1 MTTQAPRLLSLVCC
15 AAASSSSSSPSRSSN
30 NNKNNSA
37 AAPSP
42 SSSSSSPSSSSP
54 DEETN
59 NTALADRLLAV
70 FASKDPSKDWRK
82 LIGGSAEWP
91 KLRASVLSRADAVA
105 AAERDPATR
114 LAARKFARKLRAV
127 SDELESYD
135 REIERYL
142 AAPEAEWEPMV
153 AAGRASLPVAL
164 FEHAAVRCRGIQPAT
179 SPERKRLVDAVTR
192 LGALAAA
199 FDSVDAGFGEEEK
212 QAMRDAAVE
221 FDNLLKTAASLPEAE
236 KRIDDLAAAG
246 QLTPALM
253 LTMAKAYA
261 AAKESTYTRDDAK
274 EVMVHLYTKAKASFN
289 AQRPAEMRILKHLVW
304 LKGDVDLRSALRDAF
319 EEGDTSPS
327 SSSPS
332 LIMEAGS
339 AEERAR
345 RLVFENN
352 KGGRFDA
359 SADVAAERARLEREL
374 AAAQA
379 RAKEAARLEAAPIAK
394 GAVDYLSTTPPKLL
408 KAVESILR
416 AYDESLGRN
425 GLGDPSV
432 IGASK
437 AQRARSK
444 AAASKLQAM
453 SPEAVVGLRR
463 IREMIL
469 KEWM

>member
-1 MTTQAPRLLSLVCC
+1 M
-15 AAASSSSSSPSRSSN
+15 
-30 NNKNNSA
+30 
-37 AAPSP
+37 
-42 SSSSSSPSSSSP
+42 
-54 DEETN
+54 
-59 NTALADRLLAV
+59 
-70 FASKDPSKDWRK
+70 
-82 LIGGSAEWP
+82 
-91 KLRASVLSRADAVA
+91 
-105 AAERDPATR
+105 
-114 LAARKFARKLRAV
+114 
-127 SDELESYD
+127 
-135 REIERYL
+135 
-142 AAPEAEWEPMV
+142 
-153 AAGRASLPVAL
+153 
-164 FEHAAVRCRGIQPAT
+164 
-179 SPERKRLVDAVTR
+179 
-192 LGALAAA
+192 
-199 FDSVDAGFGEEEK
+199 
-212 QAMRDAAVE
+212 
-221 FDNLLKTAASLPEAE
+221 KTAVSLPEAE

>member
-1 MTTQAPRLLSLVCC
+1 MSPHARLSSLVVCS
-15 AAASSSSSSPSRSSN
+15 ASPSSSSPSRS
-30 NNKNNSA
+30 NNSDKSA
-37 AAPSP
+37 AP
-42 SSSSSSPSSSSP
+42 SSSSSSPP
-54 DEETN
+54 

-91 KLRASVLSRADAVA
+91 NLRASVLARADAVA

-114 LAARKFARKLRAV
+114 LAARRFARKLRAV
-127 SDELESYD
+127 SEELESYD
-135 REIERYL
+135 VEIERYL

-153 AAGRASLPVAL
+153 AAGRARLPVAL
-164 FEHAAVRCRGIQPAT
+164 FEHAAVRCRGLA
-179 SPERKRLVDAVTR
+179 SDSNSAEERKRLVDAVTR
-192 LGALAAA
+192 LGALTAA

-212 QAMRDAAVE
+212 QALRDAAVE

-236 KRIDDLAAAG
+236 KRIDDLAAQG

-319 EEGDTSPS
+319 EEGDKSSS
-327 SSSPS
+327 SSSP
-332 LIMEAGS
+332 LIMEGMS

-345 RLVFENN
+345 LVSG
-352 KGGRFDA
+352 GGRFAA

-379 RAKEAARLEAAPIAK
+379 RAKEAARQEAAPIAK

-408 KAVESILR
+408 RAVESILR
-416 AYDESLGRN
+416 AYDESLGLGGAR
-425 GLGDPSV
+425 GDPNV
-432 IGASK
+432 IGSSK
-437 AQRARSK
+437 GQRARSR
-444 AAASKLQAM
+444 AAASKLHAM
-453 SPEAVVGLRR
+453 SPDAVVGLRR
-463 IREMIL
+463 IRDMIL

>member
-1 MTTQAPRLLSLVCC
+1 MP
-15 AAASSSSSSPSRSSN
+15 
-30 NNKNNSA
+30 
-37 AAPSP
+37 
-42 SSSSSSPSSSSP
+42 
-54 DEETN
+54 
-59 NTALADRLLAV
+59 TALADRLLAV
-70 FASKDPSKDWRK
+70 FATKDPSKDWRK

-91 KLRASVLSRADAVA
+91 KLRATVLQRADAVA
-105 AAERDPATR
+105 AAEKDPASR

-135 REIERYL
+135 AEIEKYL
-142 AAPEAEWEPMV
+142 RAPEEEWEPMV
-153 AAGRASLPVAL
+153 AAGRSSLPVAL
-164 FEHAAVRCRGIQPAT
+164 FEHAAIRCRGIQPAD
-179 SPERKRLVDAVTR
+179 SPERKRLVEAVTR
-192 LGALAAA
+192 LGALTTA
-199 FDSVDAGFGEEEK
+199 FDSVDAGFGDEER
-212 QAMRDAAVE
+212 QAMADAAVE

-236 KRIDDLAAAG
+236 KRIDDLASSG

-289 AQRPAEMRILKHLVW
+289 AQRPAELRILKHLVW
-304 LKGDVDLRSALRDAF
+304 LKGETDLRSALREAF
-319 EEGDTSPS
+319 EEDASSSSSS
-327 SSSPS
+327 SSSP
-332 LIMEAGS
+332 LIMEGS

-345 RLVFENN
+345 IVSG
-352 KGGRFDA
+352 KGRFDS

-374 AAAQA
+374 LAAQG

-408 KAVESILR
+408 GAVESILR
-416 AYDESLGRN
+416 AFDESLNLG
-425 GLGDPSV
+425 GGAGDPKV
-432 IGASK
+432 IGSSK
-437 AQRARSK
+437 GQRSRSK

-453 SPEAVVGLRR
+453 SPEAVLGLRR

>member
-1 MTTQAPRLLSLVCC
+1 VPSIPTSNARRVRFFAA
-15 AAASSSSSSPSRSSN
+15 AAASSSSS
-30 NNKNNSA
+30 
-37 AAPSP
+37 
-42 SSSSSSPSSSSP
+42 SSSSSSPSSSP
-54 DEETN
+54 DDPSQPPPPPPTN

-70 FASKDPSKDWRK
+70 FATKDPSKDWRK

-91 KLRASVLSRADAVA
+91 RLRPSVLERADAVA
-105 AAERDPATR
+105 AAERDPARR

-135 REIERYL
+135 RELERYL
-142 AAPEAEWEPMV
+142 QAPEAEWEPMV
-153 AAGRASLPVAL
+153 AAGRASLPVAF
-164 FEHAAVRCRGIQPAT
+164 FEHAAVRCRGIQPAS
-179 SPERKRLVDAVTR
+179 SPERKRLVEAVTR

-199 FDSVDAGFGEEEK
+199 FDSVDAGLGEEEER
-212 QAMRDAAVE
+212 AMKEAALV
-221 FDNLLKTAASLPEAE
+221 FDDLLKTAESLPEAE
-236 KRIDDLAAAG
+236 KRIEELASNG

-319 EEGDTSPS
+319 EEDRSKASSSSSS
-327 SSSPS
+327 SSSP
-332 LIMEAGS
+332 LIMEGS

-345 RLVFENN
+345 LLSG
-352 KGGRFDA
+352 GGRSGNGMFDS

-394 GAVDYLSTTPPKLL
+394 GEVDYLSTTPPKLL

-416 AYDESLGRN
+416 AYDESLNRGG
-425 GLGDPSV
+425 GLGDPAV
-432 IGASK
+432 IGSSK

-444 AAASKLQAM
+444 AAATKLQTM